1 MANYL
6 VLGGS
11 GFLGS
16 KLVSRLAKNE
26 NNTIVVADIAENP
39 KLRKYRNVSFR
50 PLEFV
55 GKTDFTEDLKQID
68 VVYHLI
74 STITPSD
81 EMGQVWND
89 LEANVKPTIALLDAL
104 AQYPQCKLV
113 FISSGGTVY
122 GNKGEEP
129 LSESVSL
136 DPVCNYGLTKEIIE
150 KYIFFYHHMYGIDY
164 RIIRLGNPY
173 GTKVRKGQKQGLIPI
188 FIDRIMNGEPVTVF
202 GDGMAVRDYIHV
214 DDAIEGII
222 AVEQTE
228 CTEKVF
234 NIGYGEGHSIMQI
247 LDMIVEELG
256 CERPEIKYQI
266 PGRKC
271 DVAYNVLDTALV
283 RAKTGW
289 MPQISLREGIC
300 MMLESIRSGE

>member
-16 KLVSRLAKNE
+16 KLVSKLAKNE
-26 NNTIVVADIAENP
+26 KNTIVVADMAENP
-39 KLRKYRNVSFR
+39 KLAKHQNVSFR

-104 AQYPQCKLV
+104 AHYPQCKLV

-129 LSESVSL
+129 LSEKVSL
-136 DPVCNYGLTKEIIE
+136 DPVCNYGLTKEMIE
-150 KYIFFYHHMYGIDY
+150 KYIFFYHHMYDIDY
-164 RIIRLGNPY
+164 RIVRLGNPY

-214 DDAIEGII
+214 DDAIAGIL
-222 AVEQTE
+222 AVEQAE
-228 CTEKVF
+228 CEEKVF
-234 NIGYGEGHSIMQI
+234 NIGYGEGHSILQI
-247 LDMIVEELG
+247 LNMIVEELG
-256 CERPEIKYQI
+256 CEMPEIEYRI

-289 MPQISLREGIC
+289 MPQISLREGIR